1 MTDAERD
8 HQPVRAVRNIADP
21 YLDLLAALG
30 DAQRR
35 GMVHRLSVGF
45 YEGWSPTRAEV
56 ARLVDVELGRI
67 TEDEYLLSGHSE
79 QRAQQY
85 LPSTGGSPLT
95 AGGGPVVGTAGHP
108 ATRGAGNRDRPE
120 AAGRAK
126 SWRSAAFRVD
136 CGVLAPPFRLLAT
149 QLSSPGW
156 TFREG
161 TRYRMVAL
169 HYELVL
175 STVGIAGP
183 TRKTTPVAFSAPIT
197 CLPDSAAPPSIN
209 DGSEQQHTVG
219 VRGISGSR
227 GMWPVAEDVHR
238 VCFLIGQ
245 QLASGTRQT
254 RHPAGT
260 LRVDLRRGVAMWR
273 GANRGRVTV

>member
-79 QRAQQY
+79 QHAQQY

-95 AGGGPVVGTAGHP
+95 AGG
-108 ATRGAGNRDRPE
+108 RQI
-120 AAGRAK
+120 
-126 SWRSAAFRVD
+126 
-136 CGVLAPPFRLLAT
+136 LL
-149 QLSSPGW
+149 
-156 TFREG
+156 
-161 TRYRMVAL
+161 
-169 HYELVL
+169 
-175 STVGIAGP
+175 
-183 TRKTTPVAFSAPIT
+183 
-197 CLPDSAAPPSIN
+197 
-209 DGSEQQHTVG
+209 
-219 VRGISGSR
+219 
-227 GMWPVAEDVHR
+227 GM
-238 VCFLIGQ
+238 L
-245 QLASGTRQT
+245 
-254 RHPAGT
+254 
-260 LRVDLRRGVAMWR
+260 LRVSGQEVFVLGDTAQFHIDQARHLCPCRGPSLVEADGKAMHH
-273 GANRGRVTV
+273 